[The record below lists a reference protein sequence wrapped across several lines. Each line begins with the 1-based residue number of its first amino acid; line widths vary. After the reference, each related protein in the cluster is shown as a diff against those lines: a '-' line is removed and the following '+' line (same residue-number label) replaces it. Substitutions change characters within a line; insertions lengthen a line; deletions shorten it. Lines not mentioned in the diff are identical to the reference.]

1 MADKVFS
8 SRVRKVYSSKYYIAP
23 KMDKLCNE
31 KYIYACKSWLV
42 APLNKKTKPEE
53 EKNFNGSALDEGASA
68 ESGLQNNGCPKF
80 DFLPKNGIQHIPLYK

>member
-1 MADKVFS
+1 M
-8 SRVRKVYSSKYYIAP
+8 
-23 KMDKLCNE
+23 
-31 KYIYACKSWLV
+31 V

-80 DFLPKNGIQHIPLYK
+80 DFLIRRIGLKMEFNTFLSISKLL